1 MHTKVLHSAHVEEV
15 MRDKKRAEF
24 WNDSARYQRFSP
36 PACAHV
42 WDETLDHTVTSG
54 DFSARFDGKH
64 ARNNKHHL
72 IVSHKGKDWLFC
84 SGWSVEVL
92 DGDIYTTQGKSNP
105 ICYKLTMK
113 RNFKEGNCPFKF
125 VEVKNCAI
133 SQRMKE
139 EVDKF
144 I

>member
-1 MHTKVLHSAHVEEV
+1 

-42 WDETLDHTVTSG
+42 WDETRDHTVTSG
-54 DFSARFDGKH
+54 DFSVKFDGKH
-64 ARNNKHHL
+64 SRNNKHRL
-72 IVSHKGKDWLFC
+72 IVAHKGKDWLFC

-125 VEVKNCAI
+125 VEVKNCTI

-139 EVDKF
+139 EVDKY